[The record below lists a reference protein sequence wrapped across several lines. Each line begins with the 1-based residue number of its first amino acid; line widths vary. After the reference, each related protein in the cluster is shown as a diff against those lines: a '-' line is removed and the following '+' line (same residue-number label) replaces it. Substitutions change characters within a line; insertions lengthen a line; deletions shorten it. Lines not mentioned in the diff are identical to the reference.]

1 MEVDGIHDDPD
12 YVEALIWMIA
22 VEQYL
27 GPFEDPDEFV
37 CRKDPDSLVDSAQCA
52 SCPLN
57 TNCFPIME
65 ADILDAERRL
75 AEE

>member
-1 MEVDGIHDDPD
+1 MALDEVRDDPD
-12 YVEALIWMIA
+12 YIEALIWMMA
-22 VEQYL
+22 VEQHL

-37 CRKDPDSLVDSAQCA
+37 CRKDPDTLVDSAQCA

-57 TNCFPIME
+57 TNCFPIIE

-75 AEE
+75 AE